1 MSQNEEAF
9 WQAVEVGYGTPLAEP
24 ARRLLR
30 CQPFVSKPY
39 LGEWLAPSGALGKL
53 PTESARQLVVQ
64 GATRLLRNLDEAG
77 YAAPSAE
84 RAITPRTSSGKRD
97 ERWRLWADLRDRRAE
112 ILGLRHD
119 EPPWTPVHV
128 AFDRDRGAVV
138 FSFDNRLSRPVV
150 MGKVK
155 RLWPQLIEWGWLR
168 ETRPPSERAMTLV
181 RYVCLESRLGADW
194 RERMEDWNSSRY
206 VEEHPEWRYDT
217 GSGLE
222 KAFHRAERS
231 LAGPQIEI
239 TAYDL
244 KAGKVLTQK
253 TARPLSVFYDP
264 YSQEAARAIS
274 RMNTQASAALA
285 GNAEAQ
291 REEIAAWQQTD
302 PELAEALLASFQF
315 DAETEELLTGDQAG
329 DAAAGEEAYNR
340 VYMQR
345 GYWPAEELRKRLPQ
359 ALHDPG
365 TGVHSKRNDPQ
376 VQRQPTGEQARAFQ
390 GAVTDA
396 LLARG
401 SNDRNDEPVSPAK
414 VRCTRCS
421 AWVPLADSV
430 LGLCLDCAR
439 AVSGEREME

>member
-1 MSQNEEAF
+1 MNRASAPIGANV
-9 WQAVEVGYGTPLAEP
+9 WKTGTQAGT
-24 ARRLLR
+24 
-30 CQPFVSKPY
+30 
-39 LGEWLAPSGALGKL
+39 
-53 PTESARQLVVQ
+53 
-64 GATRLLRNLDEAG
+64 
-77 YAAPSAE
+77 
-84 RAITPRTSSGKRD
+84 
-97 ERWRLWADLRDRRAE
+97 
-112 ILGLRHD
+112 
-119 EPPWTPVHV
+119 
-128 AFDRDRGAVV
+128 
-138 FSFDNRLSRPVV
+138 
-150 MGKVK
+150 
-155 RLWPQLIEWGWLR
+155 
-168 ETRPPSERAMTLV
+168 
-181 RYVCLESRLGADW
+181 
-194 RERMEDWNSSRY
+194 

-285 GNAEAQ
+285 GNEEAQ

-315 DAETEELLTGDQAG
+315 DAETEELLARAQAG

-359 ALHDPG
+359 THHDPG
-365 TGVHSKRNDPQ
+365 DWDVLRTQTIAKCSDSPWVSKLEHSRRP
-376 VQRQPTGEQARAFQ
+376 
-390 GAVTDA
+390 
-396 LLARG
+396 
-401 SNDRNDEPVSPAK
+401 
-414 VRCTRCS
+414 
-421 AWVPLADSV
+421 
-430 LGLCLDCAR
+430 
-439 AVSGEREME
+439 